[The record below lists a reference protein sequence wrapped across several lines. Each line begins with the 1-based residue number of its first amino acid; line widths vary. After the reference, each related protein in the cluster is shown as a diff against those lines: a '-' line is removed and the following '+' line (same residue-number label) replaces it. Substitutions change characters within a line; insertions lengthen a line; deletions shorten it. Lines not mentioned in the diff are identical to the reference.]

1 MKNKT
6 HQLFILILFFT
17 QNLHSQI
24 LEPISWKFKIDSSDF
39 NSSGSVELKFIPTTE
54 LGWYIYSSDNDPESG
69 PRTDFEFYPN
79 KTYEMDGVVI
89 PLNVKTKFDEV
100 WGAEVRYLDNNGSF
114 VQKTQPLDNNISISG
129 FISYQVCSEIEKM
142 CIPLEKD
149 FTFYDSGPAQ
159 NISYNQEL
167 ISFEEDKSLLSFM
180 LFSFFAGFLA
190 ILTPC
195 VFPMIPL
202 TVSYFANKKD
212 ANKSYF
218 EAIIF
223 GLSIVFIFTFL
234 GVFLSLFMGPQSANE
249 IATSWIPN
257 SIFFILFL
265 LFGLSLIGFFELT
278 IPSSIITSVDKKSQQ
293 GGLLGIFFMAF
304 TLVLVSFSCTG
315 PLVGSILVQSASGLQ
330 IKPILGM
337 LSFSFAFSLP
347 FTLLAIFPQKL
358 QNLPKSG
365 KWMITLRVI
374 LGFIAIA
381 FSLKFLSVVDKAYHF
396 NLLHREIFLIIWFA
410 LFLILSLYLFGV
422 IKLPDGY
429 LKSKNL
435 KIRFLGFLFSGL
447 SIYLLSGLFGN
458 RLPYL
463 AAYLPPLQETYY
475 DLKSF
480 SRKSFFEDKRVYDKE
495 LSNVKHSDILK
506 LPYNLKGFFDYKE
519 ALDYSKRKNK
529 PMLLDFTGHGCVNC
543 RDIESRVWPDDRVR
557 DFLNNKYVLVSLYVD
572 DKTQLSEKNWYVSTY
587 DSKVKKTLGKQN
599 ADFQITRFNN
609 NAQPFYVVI
618 DPYSEKIVYRPWGY
632 ELDIDSYINHLSNGI
647 KEFYVE

>member
-1 MKNKT
+1 MKSKIFPI
-6 HQLFILILFFT
+6 FILILFVS
-17 QNLHSQI
+17 QSLYSQI
-24 LEPISWKFKIDSSDF
+24 LEPISWEFKIDSSDY
-39 NSSGSVELKFIPTTE
+39 NSSGSIELNFIPTTE

-69 PRTDFEFYPN
+69 PRTEFEFYPN
-79 KTYEMDGVVI
+79 KTYTREGLI
-89 PLNVKTKFDEV
+89 TPLNVKTKFDEV
-100 WGAEVRYLDNNGSF
+100 WDSEVRYLDNQGSF
-114 VQKTQPLDNNISISG
+114 VQKIEPLDNNISISG

-149 FTFYDSGPAQ
+149 FTFYDSYP
-159 NISYNQEL
+159 NESISYNQEL
-167 ISFEEDKSLLSFM
+167 MNFEDEKSLLSFM
-180 LFSFFAGFLA
+180 LFAFFAGFLA

-202 TVSYFANKKD
+202 TVSYFANKK
-212 ANKSYF
+212 NSNRSYF
-218 EAIIF
+218 EAVIF
-223 GLSIVFIFTFL
+223 GLSIIFIFTFL
-234 GVFLSLFMGPQSANE
+234 GIFLSLFMGPQSANE

-257 SIFFILFL
+257 LIFFVLFL
-265 LFGLSLIGFFELT
+265 LFGISLIGFFELT
-278 IPSSIITSVDKKSQQ
+278 IPSNIITSIDKKSQQ
-293 GGLLGIFFMAF
+293 GGILGIFFMAF

-358 QNLPKSG
+358 QSLPKSG
-365 KWMITLRVI
+365 NWMITLRVI

-396 NLLHREIFLIIWFA
+396 NLLNRDIFLLIWFT
-410 LFLILSLYLFGV
+410 LFLILSLYLFGL
-422 IKLPDGY
+422 IRFPDGY
-429 LKSKNL
+429 LKGKNL
-435 KIRFLGFLFSGL
+435 KIRFLGLLFSGL
-447 SIYLLSGLFGN
+447 SIYLVSGLFGN
-458 RLPYL
+458 RMPYL

-475 DLKSF
+475 DLKSL
-480 SRKSFFEDKRVYDKE
+480 SRQSFYEDNNVYDKE
-495 LSNVKHSDILK
+495 LSNVKYSEILK
-506 LPYNLKGFFDYKE
+506 LPYNLKGFFDYQE
-519 ALDYSKRKNK
+519 ALNYSKKNNK

-572 DKTQLSEKNWYVSTY
+572 DKTKLSEKNWYVSKY
-587 DSKVKKTLGKQN
+587 DSKIKKTLGNQN

-618 DPYSEKIVYRPWGY
+618 DPFSEKIVYKPWGY

-647 KEFYVE
+647 KEFYGE

>member
-69 PRTDFEFYPN
+69 PRTEFEFYPN
-79 KTYEMDGVVI
+79 KTYEIDGVVI

-114 VQKTQPLDNNISISG
+114 VQKIQPLDNNISISG

-212 ANKSYF
+212 SSKSYF

-249 IATSWIPN
+249 IATSWILN

-365 KWMITLRVI
+365 NWMITLRVI

-599 ADFQITRFNN
+599 PDFQITRFNN

>member
-1 MKNKT
+1 MT
-6 HQLFILILFFT
+6 
-17 QNLHSQI
+17 
-24 LEPISWKFKIDSSDF
+24 
-39 NSSGSVELKFIPTTE
+39 
-54 LGWYIYSSDNDPESG
+54 
-69 PRTDFEFYPN
+69 
-79 KTYEMDGVVI
+79 

-100 WGAEVRYLDNNGSF
+100 WDSEVRYLDNQGSF
-114 VQKTQPLDNNISISG
+114 VQKIEPLDNNISISG

-149 FTFYDSGPAQ
+149 FTFYDSYP
-159 NISYNQEL
+159 NESISYNQEL
-167 ISFEEDKSLLSFM
+167 MNFEDEKSLLSFM

-202 TVSYFANKKD
+202 TVSYFANKK
-212 ANKSYF
+212 NSNRSYF
-218 EAIIF
+218 EAVVF
-223 GLSIVFIFTFL
+223 GLSIIFIFTFL
-234 GVFLSLFMGPQSANE
+234 GIFLSLFMGPQSANE

-257 SIFFILFL
+257 LIFFVLFL
-265 LFGLSLIGFFELT
+265 LFGVSLIGFFELT
-278 IPSSIITSVDKKSQQ
+278 VPSNIITSIDQKSQQ
-293 GGLLGIFFMAF
+293 GGILGIFFMAF

-358 QNLPKSG
+358 QSLPKSG
-365 KWMITLRVI
+365 NWMITLRVI

-396 NLLHREIFLIIWFA
+396 NLLNRDIFLLIWFT
-410 LFLILSLYLFGV
+410 LFLTLSLYLFGL
-422 IKLPDGY
+422 IRLPDGY
-429 LKSKNL
+429 LKGKNL
-435 KIRFLGFLFSGL
+435 KIRFLGLLFSGL
-447 SIYLLSGLFGN
+447 SIYLVSGLFGN

-475 DLKSF
+475 DLNSLSRQSF
-480 SRKSFFEDKRVYDKE
+480 YEDNNVYDKE
-495 LSNVKHSDILK
+495 LSNVKYSEILK
-506 LPYNLKGFFDYKE
+506 LPYNLKGFFDYQE
-519 ALDYSKRKNK
+519 ALNYSKKNNK

-572 DKTQLSEKNWYVSTY
+572 DKTKLSEKNWYVSKY
-587 DSKVKKTLGKQN
+587 DSKIKKTLGKQN

-618 DPYSEKIVYRPWGY
+618 DPFSEKIVYKPWGY

-647 KEFYVE
+647 KEFYGE